1 MSRAQVEPVL
11 ALRAIKAIHSL
22 VWAFFA
28 GAILAIPFAAWL
40 GEFTWAAGLAAVV
53 LIECAILAFNRM
65 RCPLTAVAARYT
77 EDRRANFDIYLHRRS
92 PVRSGSLDL
101 PVAHRRAGI
110 AGIQEGSRRLSL
122 PTYHGWRASDQG
134 GSHFRRVRGATRK
147 RCRGTRTPWRSGSP
161 DAV

>member
-77 EDRRANFDIYLHRRS
+77 EDRRANFDIYLPLWLATYNKR
-92 PVRSGSLDL
+92 VFGALF
-101 PVAHRRAGI
+101 I
-110 AGIQEGSRRLSL
+110 AGLL
-122 PTYHGWRASDQG
+122 FAV
-134 GSHFRRVRGATRK
+134 VRWTF
-147 RCRGTRTPWRSGSP
+147 P
-161 DAV
+161 